1 MRQWQRWT
9 RTWRWQQIQ
18 RNRSIPLGRISRQ
31 ATSTEVFCSPFPPF
45 SRSSMPSTGQFWSTG
60 EGWMT
65 NKVKIN
71 IIALSNLDKVVRS
84 QIGPLQKLHVK
95 IIFFVFAVSAPV
107 QELITRGTNCSFYLS
122 TPWFV
127 QFKPHTYV

>member
-1 MRQWQRWT
+1 
-9 RTWRWQQIQ
+9 
-18 RNRSIPLGRISRQ
+18 
-31 ATSTEVFCSPFPPF
+31 
-45 SRSSMPSTGQFWSTG
+45 
-60 EGWMT
+60 MT

-122 TPWFV
+122 TP
-127 QFKPHTYV
+127 